1 MNPNYY
7 LTEIFAESQS
17 PILFVDFDGTISKRD
32 VIDQILDEF
41 ADDRWLEVEE
51 KWVAGE
57 IGSRECLQKQF
68 SFVKATTEELNEFLD
83 ALELDEGFAPLLDVC
98 READLRVHIISD
110 GFEYYIRRML
120 GKAVSNRQL
129 LDGINIWA
137 NRLIPRGKN
146 LWRAEFPHFKTICA
160 DGCATCKPRVMSEQ
174 NRYAAPSIFVG
185 DGLSDRFAAKAA
197 DVVFAKNKL
206 SEFCLENRI
215 PQTAYNN
222 LKQVADS
229 LDNAFESFVLTSMG
243 ERRSWLRAA

>member
-7 LTEIFAESQS
+7 LTEVFAESQS

-32 VIDQILDEF
+32 VIDQILEEF
-41 ADDRWLEVEE
+41 ADERWLEVEE

-68 SFVKATTEELNEFLD
+68 SFVKATTGELNEFLD
-83 ALELDEGFAPLLDVC
+83 ALEIDEGFLPLLDVC

-120 GKAVSNRQL
+120 GKAVSNRQV

-146 LWRAEFPHFKTICA
+146 LWRAEFPHFSDVCV

-174 NRYAAPSIFVG
+174 NKFAAPGIFVG
-185 DGLSDRFAAKAA
+185 DGLSDCFAAKAA

-206 SEFCLENRI
+206 SEFCLENHI

-229 LDNAFESFVLTSMG
+229 LDQAFESFVLTSMG
-243 ERRSWLRAA
+243 ARRSWLQAA